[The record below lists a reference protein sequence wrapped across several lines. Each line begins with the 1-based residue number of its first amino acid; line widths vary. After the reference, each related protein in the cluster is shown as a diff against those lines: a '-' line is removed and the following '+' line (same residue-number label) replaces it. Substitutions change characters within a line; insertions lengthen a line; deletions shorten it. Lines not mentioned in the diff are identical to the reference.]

1 MLRLLIK
8 LWWLQQRRNF
18 SWKDAAVGCYII
30 FLYVVIGVSF
40 FMSFTK
46 NGGNLTGEDMPAT
59 LGMGVVVGM
68 LVPDIFMKM
77 VMKRDITAMDDY
89 VKSRPMPEKIWNRFL
104 LTTNL
109 VSFWNYVL
117 PVLMLPVFIF
127 LLSSAGQVIGS
138 FLLLLAF
145 SYINGVYITCWR
157 KATEWMLKWPLVLG
171 WVGMYV
177 VLIGYL
183 IFSSFFVAWCAFIGM
198 FLLASAILAG
208 LIVYLYHLKIYNE
221 QKRKASRF
229 HGFKEIN
236 LFSLQYIGTMRAK
249 RIRNMVLLITAIFLF
264 DAYMFALMPSEAS
277 EDLMGKQAMVTLY
290 VVGAI
295 LLPSVALSQWTF
307 GVEANFFQ
315 GLMTKPVKVEEML
328 SNSFYYYLMVSF
340 VALLLVV
347 PFLFMEVGVNIFVL
361 GGGFC
366 LAVFINLFNLPTC
379 LFSSRL
385 EIFSSSMFSMQGANL
400 KINLYAVAFL
410 LPLGIVIGIY
420 YLWGEMAWACTCI
433 ALALLSLCIHKW
445 FISKVAA
452 LFYANRYRRMEKFME
467 K

>member
-295 LLPSVALSQWTF
+295 LLPSVVLSQWTF

-328 SNSFYYYLMVSF
+328 RNSFHYYLMVSF

>member
-30 FLYVVIGVSF
+30 FLFVVIGVSF

-89 VKSRPMPEKIWNRFL
+89 VKSRPMSEKIWNRFL

-295 LLPSVALSQWTF
+295 LLPSVVLSQWTF

-328 SNSFYYYLMVSF
+328 RNSFYYYLMVSF

>member
-295 LLPSVALSQWTF
+295 LLPSVVLSQWTF

-328 SNSFYYYLMVSF
+328 RNSFYYYLMVSF

>member
-328 SNSFYYYLMVSF
+328 RNSFYYYLMVSF

>member
-89 VKSRPMPEKIWNRFL
+89 VKSRPMSEKIWNRFL

-295 LLPSVALSQWTF
+295 LLPSVVLSQWTF

-328 SNSFYYYLMVSF
+328 RNSFYYYLMVSF

>member
-46 NGGNLTGEDMPAT
+46 NGGNLTGEGMPAT

-89 VKSRPMPEKIWNRFL
+89 VKSRPVPEKIWNRFL

-145 SYINGVYITCWR
+145 SYINGIYITCWR

-183 IFSSFFVAWCAFIGM
+183 VFSSFFAAWCAFIGM

-295 LLPSVALSQWTF
+295 LLPSVVLSQWTF

-328 SNSFYYYLMVSF
+328 RNSFYYYLMVSF

-400 KINLYAVAFL
+400 KINLYAIAFL

-452 LFYANRYRRMEKFME
+452 LFYANRYKRMEKFME